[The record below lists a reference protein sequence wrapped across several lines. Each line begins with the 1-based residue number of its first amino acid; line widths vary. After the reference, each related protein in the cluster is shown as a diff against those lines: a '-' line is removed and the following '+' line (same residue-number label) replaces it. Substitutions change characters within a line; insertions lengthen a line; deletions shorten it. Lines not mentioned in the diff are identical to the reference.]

1 MSLRIVISAGE
12 VSGDRHLAKV
22 VAALK
27 ASHPGCEVRGMAGPE
42 CQRVG
47 SELLVDCYRTGA
59 TMGFAEIV
67 RSLSKIFTSFKL
79 ISKLIT
85 EWRPHLVV
93 LVDYP
98 DFNLRLAKVA
108 HQAGVKVLY
117 YIPPKV
123 WAWRSGRVA
132 QIKSNVDRVAAIFPF
147 ERAFYATHCYQN
159 VTYVGNPLG
168 DRLSDAAYDRSNTL
182 LLLPGSRK
190 FEVDR
195 ILPPMLR
202 VFERV
207 RATRPALSARVVVA
221 PNMNLEALTAVSS
234 TIVSA
239 DTLAAVSWSQ
249 GDAIEEMMRA
259 RAGILKSGTCNL
271 EGAVAGLP
279 FVSVYSG
286 SMITK
291 VITSLLLRINEYS
304 PVNIMRPGTVREVF
318 GVTIDE
324 VALEREVVKVLD
336 EGSSR
341 DQIISGLTEVRESLK
356 SFDSQDG
363 MENCTTVAQRVAH
376 LIASM
381 SSEGCVA
388 AGTQNR
394 QGAENG

>member
-22 VAALK
+22 VSALK

-42 CQRVG
+42 CQRAG
-47 SELLVDCYRTGA
+47 AELLVDCYRTGA

-67 RSLSKIFTSFKL
+67 RSLSKIFASFKT

-108 HQAGVKVLY
+108 HKAGIKVLY

-123 WAWRSGRVA
+123 WAWRSGRVSN
-132 QIKSNVDRVAAIFPF
+132 IKESIDRVAAIFPF
-147 ERAFYATHCYQN
+147 EQSFYSSHGYQN

-168 DRLSDAAYDRSNTL
+168 DRLSDATRDRSNTL

-190 FEVDR
+190 FEVER

-207 RATRPALSARVVVA
+207 RATRPGLSARVVAA
-221 PNMNLEALTAVSS
+221 PNMNLEVLKALASTSVSPE
-234 TIVSA
+234 TCNEI
-239 DTLAAVSWSQ
+239 SWSQ
-249 GDAIEEMMRA
+249 GDALEEMRGA

-291 VITSLLLRINEYS
+291 VIVSCLVRMKEYS
-304 PVNIMRPGTVREVF
+304 PVNIMRPGTVPEVF
-318 GVTIDE
+318 AVTIDE
-324 VALEREVVKVLD
+324 TALEREVVKVLD
-336 EGSSR
+336 DGAER
-341 DQIISGLTEVRESLK
+341 ELLISGLAEVRESLK
-356 SFDSQDG
+356 SFDSQIG
-363 MENCTTVAQRVAH
+363 MGNCTTVAQRVAH
-376 LIASM
+376 LIATM
-381 SSEGCVA
+381 SSEASASAVA
-388 AGTQNR
+388 HGH
-394 QGAENG
+394 QGAENE

>member
-27 ASHPGCEVRGMAGPE
+27 AAHPDCQIRGMAGPE
-42 CQRVG
+42 CQAAG
-47 SELLVDCYRTGA
+47 AELLVDCYRTGS

-67 RSLSKIFTSFKL
+67 RSLSKIFSSFKTISTL
-79 ISKLIT
+79 IR
-85 EWRPHLVV
+85 EWQPDLVV

-123 WAWRSGRVA
+123 WAWRSGRVT
-132 QIKSNVDRVAAIFPF
+132 QIKTFIDRVAAIFPF
-147 ERAFYATHCYQN
+147 EREFYARHGYQR

-168 DRLSDAAYDRSNTL
+168 DHKGEGTPERLNRL
-182 LLLPGSRK
+182 LLLPGSRT
-190 FEVDR
+190 FEVER

-202 VFERV
+202 IFERV
-207 RATRPALSARVVVA
+207 RKTRAGLEARVVVA
-221 PNMNLEALTAVSS
+221 PNMNIDRLKSLVSKVVAS
-234 TIVSA
+234 
-239 DTLAAVSWSQ
+239 DTLAAVSWTH
-249 GDAIEEMMRA
+249 GDSIEEMKVA

-286 SMITK
+286 SIVSK
-291 VITSLLLRINEYS
+291 VITSALVRLKEYS
-304 PVNIMRPGTVREVF
+304 PVNIMRTSTVKEVF

-324 VALEREVVKVLD
+324 VALEREVVRILD
-336 EGSSR
+336 DGSER
-341 DQIISGLTEVRESLK
+341 NAVIAGLVEVRQSLQ
-356 SFDSQDG
+356 SFDQQQG
-363 MENCTTVAQRVAH
+363 LEHCATVAERVAH

-381 SSEGCVA
+381 AREEKKSIGEF
-388 AGTQNR
+388 R
-394 QGAENG
+394 RGAENG